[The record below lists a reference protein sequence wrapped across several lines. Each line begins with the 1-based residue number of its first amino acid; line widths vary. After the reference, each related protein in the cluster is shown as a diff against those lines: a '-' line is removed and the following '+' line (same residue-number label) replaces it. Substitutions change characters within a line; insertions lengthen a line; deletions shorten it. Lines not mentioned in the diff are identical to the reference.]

1 MPINWPNIKP
11 AIAAGSPEVNS
22 NNGLRALK
30 LRFFVPLMH
39 TDDTNSEVIEL
50 HAHFIYGP
58 DQPPSFD
65 GTPEQDTNQLLVS
78 MLPPYNPYSIAVYLC
93 GGPGDGN
100 PAFANHELNRML
112 LLNNHGVLYVDYR
125 GTGRSSPLTADSLSK
140 AAADTP
146 SRSVPQYLAL
156 FRQDYIVADLEAI
169 RLCLNSPKF
178 SLVGQSFGGWIAM
191 TYLSFLPNSLATV
204 FLTGGLPPI
213 GRSPEEVYTALYRQL
228 VRANEEYYARY
239 PEDRVPVLGIAMWL
253 STINK
258 SKAVLLPDGQRLTSR
273 SFLTLGRHF
282 GRGPEGYE
290 HVHRMVHL
298 LITDIMKT
306 RSISDDTLRTFAA
319 CGGTG
324 FRLPE
329 RPLYAVLHE
338 AIYCSGVGLSSN
350 WAAQRV
356 GRHLPGPEGKY
367 FEWLRDDYSF
377 HFTEPA
383 NHEPL
388 YFSAE
393 MIYEFML
400 RDAGPE
406 LEPFIEPAIMLA
418 KSKDW
423 SDLYDEEQLRRND
436 VFLRA
441 LVYPEDMF
449 LDFDFSLETARTVRR
464 SCVARAPRDW
474 THGSIKTRPQEVGR
488 LLFSVLRTEGV
499 DEGLNGSGMGAKT
512 G

>member
-22 NNGLRALK
+22 SNGLRALK
-30 LRFFVPLMH
+30 LRFYVPLMH
-39 TDDTNSEVIEL
+39 TDDVNSEVIEL
-50 HAHFIYGP
+50 HAHFVYGP
-58 DQPPSFD
+58 DHPPSSD
-65 GTPEQDTNQLLVS
+65 NTPEQELQDPSQLLVS
-78 MLPPYNPYSIAVYLC
+78 MLPPYNLYSIAVYLC
-93 GGPGDGN
+93 GGPGGGN
-100 PAFANHELNRML
+100 PAFTNNELNKTL
-112 LLNNHGVLYVDYR
+112 LQNNHGVLYVDYR
-125 GTGRSSPLTADSLSK
+125 GTGRSSPITAASLSK
-140 AAADTP
+140 ATADTP
-146 SRSVPQYLAL
+146 SQSVAQYLAL
-156 FRQDYIVADLEAI
+156 FRQDSIVADLEAI

-178 SLVGQSFGGWIAM
+178 SLIGQSFGGWIAM

-204 FLTGGLPPI
+204 FLAGGLPPI
-213 GRSPEEVYTALYRQL
+213 GRSPEEVYTALYKRL

-239 PEDRVPVLGIAMWL
+239 PKDRLQVLGITMWL
-253 STINK
+253 SAINIT
-258 SKAVLLPDGQRLTSR
+258 KAVLLPDGQRLTPR

-282 GRGPEGYE
+282 GRGHEGYE
-290 HVHRMVHL
+290 HVHRVVHL
-298 LITDIMKT
+298 FMTDIMNT
-306 RSISDDTLRTFAA
+306 RYISDDTLRKFAE

-356 GRHLPGPEGKY
+356 GRQLRGPEGKH
-367 FEWLRDDYSF
+367 FEWLKDDFSF
-377 HFTEPA
+377 CFREPE

-400 RDAGPE
+400 RDAGAE
-406 LEPFIEPAIMLA
+406 LDPFIEPTNILA

-423 SDLYDEEQLRRND
+423 SDLYDEEQLRQND

-441 LVYPEDMF
+441 LVYPEDTF
-449 LDFDFSLETARTVRR
+449 LDLDFSLETAGIIRR
-464 SCVARAPRDW
+464 SCVAQAPSDW
-474 THGSIKTRPQEVGR
+474 THGSIKTRPQEVCR
-488 LLFSVLRTEGV
+488 LLFSVVKTE
-499 DEGLNGSGMGAKT
+499 
-512 G
+512 